1 MTDRKTPAKPPAAN
15 QGSVDAFL
23 EASRGA
29 LEKAGRGTLQA
40 DQRRLAIRPVTH
52 RLIFAL
58 DATASRQPTWDLA
71 TELHAALFDEAER
84 LGNVAVQLC
93 YFRGIGEF
101 HASRWAQTP
110 ADLRR
115 AMFNVHC
122 QGGRTQLTRLLGHAA
137 DEAARNPIKAL
148 IFIGDCFEE
157 NEADMLATAGQL
169 KLRGVPVL
177 IFQEGHNGLAKRAF
191 AALARL
197 TDGACV
203 PFDPAS
209 PAALRRLLSA
219 AVSFAVGGRTAL
231 EDFSRRHGDGESALL
246 LSKLP

>member
-1 MTDRKTPAKPPAAN
+1 MADRKKPAKRPLADRSKAKPPVAR
-15 QGSVDAFL
+15 QGSVDAFV
-23 EASRGA
+23 EASRDHGGLPA
-29 LEKAGRGTLQA
+29 RT
-40 DQRRLAIRPVTH
+40 VTH

-93 YFRGIGEF
+93 YYRGIGEF

-115 AMFNVHC
+115 AMLNVHC
-122 QGGRTQLTRLLGHAA
+122 QGGRTQVTRLLGHAA
-137 DEAARNPIKAL
+137 DEAARHPVKTL

-177 IFQEGHNGLAKRAF
+177 VFQEGHNRVAQRAF
-191 AALARL
+191 SALARL

-219 AVSFAVGGRTAL
+219 AVSFAIGGRSAL
-231 EDFSRRHGDGESALL
+231 EDFSQRHKDGESRLL